1 MGVTIAIIIQILLFL
16 LLPIWLM
23 KLSRKLKINR
33 FLSDIVLCYGVGM
46 LLGNTKSLWLWS
58 WLSNESGEA
67 LASTLA
73 TTSQITAFT
82 TVLLAIPLL
91 LMLCNV
97 TEWLQYTGKITK
109 AFLLGVLAVMVVTI
123 TMGYV
128 YQGSLDQ
135 VETTAGMMAGV
146 YIGGTPNMVAISK
159 ALAAD
164 DQLFLLLNATD
175 ALCSGLYFL
184 FLLSLGKPI
193 LGRLLP
199 HFRSKQ
205 TSAQLIRES
214 SQVAYLPFPPTRW
227 QWTSI
232 RPLLIAT
239 LLGLGAVAIAA
250 GLASLFPDSKG
261 EPNQTILMLT
271 LTTLGI
277 GLSFIS
283 SIRQLKGV
291 FSYAQYLLLIFGLAA
306 GFLAD
311 FTELISMGSSYLAF
325 NALVLTGIVG
335 LHYLLAI
342 LFRIDSD
349 SFILSSTAATMGP
362 PFVVQMASSI
372 KNQELLPVAISLS
385 ILGLGLGNYIGIF
398 VAWVLGM

>member
-23 KLSRKLKINR
+23 KLSRRLKINR

-58 WLSNESGEA
+58 WLSNESAEA
-67 LASTLA
+67 LGSTIA

-91 LMLCNV
+91 LMLCDV

-109 AFLLGVLAVMVVTI
+109 AFLLGVLAVIVVTI

-128 YQGSLDQ
+128 YQGSLEQ

-146 YIGGTPNMVAISK
+146 YVGGTPNMVAISK

-193 LGRLLP
+193 LGLLLP
-199 HFRSKQ
+199 NFQSKQ
-205 TSAQLIRES
+205 TSTQLIGES
-214 SQVAYLPFPPTRW
+214 NQMAYLPFPPKRW

-250 GLASLFPDSKG
+250 GFASLFPDSKG

-277 GLSFIS
+277 GLSFIP

-291 FSYAQYLLLIFGLAA
+291 FNYSQYLLLIFGLAA

-311 FTELISMGSSYLAF
+311 FTELISMGSSYLVF
-325 NALVLTGIVG
+325 NALVLIGIVG
-335 LHYLLAI
+335 LHYLLAV

-398 VAWVLGM
+398 VAWVLGL

>member
-1 MGVTIAIIIQILLFL
+1 M
-16 LLPIWLM
+16 
-23 KLSRKLKINR
+23 
-33 FLSDIVLCYGVGM
+33 SDIVLCYGIGM

-58 WLSNESGEA
+58 WLPGESAEA
-67 LASTLA
+67 LAGTIA
-73 TTSQITAFT
+73 TTSQITAFAS
-82 TVLLAIPLL
+82 VLLAIPLL
-91 LMLCNV
+91 LMLCDV

-109 AFLLGVLAVMVVTI
+109 AFLLGVLAVVGVTI
-123 TMGYV
+123 TMGYI
-128 YQGSLDQ
+128 YQGSLEQ

-146 YIGGTPNMVAISK
+146 YVGGTPNMVAISK

-199 HFRSKQ
+199 NFQAKQ
-205 TSAQLIRES
+205 TTKQLSEGS
-214 SQVAYLPFPPTRW
+214 SQLAYLPFPPKQW
-227 QWTSI
+227 QWTRI
-232 RPLLIAT
+232 RPLLFAT
-239 LLGLGAVAIAA
+239 LLGLGAVIIAA

-277 GLSFIS
+277 GLSFIP

-291 FSYAQYLLLIFGLAA
+291 FNYAQYLLLTFGLAA

-325 NALVLTGIVG
+325 NALVLVGIVG
-335 LHYLLAI
+335 IHYLLAV

-385 ILGLGLGNYIGIF
+385 ILGLALGNYIGIF
-398 VAWVLGM
+398 VAWILGL